1 MSKNLLAMNEYW
13 QGLRLTVVKG
23 KSILEIIQKRQKPK
37 LNRRYNITFDQLP
50 IYLKEL
56 LDNDFI
62 FSDHLLRL

>member
-1 MSKNLLAMNEYW
+1 MNEYW